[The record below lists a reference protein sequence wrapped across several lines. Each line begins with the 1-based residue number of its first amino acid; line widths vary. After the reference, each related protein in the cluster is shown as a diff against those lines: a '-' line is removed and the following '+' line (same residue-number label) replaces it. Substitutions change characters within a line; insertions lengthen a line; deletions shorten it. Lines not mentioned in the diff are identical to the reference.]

1 MDLFNIIPEN
11 FFSLLSSKN
20 KKIYQA
26 LIIET
31 FKVYETAS
39 ILGIE
44 KKLVVDELV
53 HYLETNKYDYAVE
66 DETDEEAK
74 PNSKRDLANYCLRRM
89 EECGWIYVDI
99 TNDYIEILNF
109 SDAGI
114 IFTEAM
120 MQVIGQGFTI
130 DDADV
135 ESTYN
140 NREYQGYIYTIYS
153 LLNNNDNIEYS
164 VIIQE
169 VYRNTKL
176 LLREIRKL
184 DARLKE
190 YIAGVFN
197 ETDVKE
203 LMENL
208 VSYRE
213 DFVEQGYAK
222 LKMGDNI
229 NRYRLRIVTKLEE
242 YQNSSLIMDTL
253 TLAYPS
259 LNKEKALL
267 RANRDID
274 EMIDVFNSLDEYI
287 LEIDEKS
294 KTYINSTI
302 AKIKFLVS
310 EDDNII
316 GKLNRILRYIKDE
329 NKEGHV
335 DKAINKVNDVF
346 NLSYNRSLSQDSLYI
361 PRGAYKR
368 NYNLL
373 LDDSRLEGF
382 DIESDFYGQ
391 YEAPYQETNV
401 EEFLLNNLVDDKFI
415 GSNFLKD
422 DTPKSYQMLVI
433 YAILFAL
440 ENDKMYD
447 VTILDSKIETTH
459 LKMRDFIIRKES

>member
-153 LLNNNDNIEYS
+153 LLNNSDSIEYS
-164 VIIQE
+164 VIMQE

-176 LLREIRKL
+176 LLRAIRRL
-184 DARLKE
+184 DSRLKN
-190 YIAGVFN
+190 YISLVFDTL
-197 ETDVKE
+197 EVKD

-213 DFVEQGYAK
+213 NFVEQGYAK
-222 LKMGDNI
+222 LKMSDNI
-229 NRYRLRIVTKLEE
+229 NRYRLRIVSKLEE
-242 YQNSSLIMDTL
+242 YENNFDIVK
-253 TLAYPS
+253 AIS
-259 LNKEKALL
+259 LNYPNQSEDKAINH
-267 RANRDID
+267 AVRDID
-274 EMIDVFNSLDEYI
+274 EIIDVFNSLDDMI
-287 LEIDEKS
+287 TEIDEKS
-294 KTYINSTI
+294 KTYINNTI
-302 AKIKFLVS
+302 AKIKFLLS

-316 GKLNRILRYIKDE
+316 GKVNAILKYVRE
-329 NKEGHV
+329 TNKEGKI
-335 DKAINKVNDVF
+335 DKALRQINNIYK
-346 NLSYNRSLSQDSLYI
+346 LESNRAISEASIYI
-361 PRGAYKR
+361 PRGAYKH
-368 NYNLL
+368 NYNLM
-373 LDDSRLEGF
+373 LDDSALFDF
-382 DIESDFYGQ
+382 DIESDFYRQ
-391 YEAPYQETNV
+391 YQTPYS
-401 EEFLLNNLVDDKFI
+401 EEVAQKFLLEH
-415 GSNFLKD
+415 LKD
-422 DTPKSYQMLVI
+422 NRLYGSDVILYDTDENTCMLTI
-433 YAILFAL
+433 YAILYAL
-440 ENDKMYD
+440 DYQDDYEVLVLDK
-447 VTILDSKIETTH
+447 KIENVG
-459 LKMRDFIIRKES
+459 LRMKDFLIRRK

>member
-1 MDLFNIIPEN
+1 MDYFKIIPDN
-11 FFSLLSSKN
+11 FFQLLASKN
-20 KKIYQA
+20 KRVYLS
-26 LIIET
+26 LILEA
-31 FKVYETAS
+31 FKVYENAS

-44 KKLVVDELV
+44 KKIVVDELV
-53 HYLETNKYDYAVE
+53 HYLDTNKYKYEVE
-66 DETDEEAK
+66 DNLDEEAN
-74 PNSKRDLANYCLRRM
+74 PSSHRDLANYVLRRM
-89 EECGWIYVDI
+89 EETGWIYIDV
-99 TNDYIEILNF
+99 THDYEEVLNF

-114 IFTEAM
+114 TICEAIINLNPRYYEDNLNDETEE
-120 MQVIGQGFTI
+120 IT
-130 DDADV
+130 
-135 ESTYN
+135 SH
-140 NREYQGYIYTIYS
+140 YQGYIYTIYS

-335 DKAINKVNDVF
+335 DKAINKVNDAF

-382 DIESDFYGQ
+382 DIEADFYGQ

-415 GSNFLKD
+415 GSNFLKN

>member
-1 MDLFNIIPEN
+1 MDYFKIIPDN
-11 FFSLLSSKN
+11 FFQLLASKN
-20 KKIYQA
+20 KRVYLS
-26 LIIET
+26 LILEA
-31 FKVYETAS
+31 FKVYENAS

-44 KKLVVDELV
+44 KKIVVDELV
-53 HYLETNKYDYAVE
+53 HYLDTNKYKYEVE
-66 DETDEEAK
+66 DNLDEEAN
-74 PNSKRDLANYCLRRM
+74 PSSHRDLANYVLRRM
-89 EECGWIYVDI
+89 EETGWIYIDV
-99 TNDYIEILNF
+99 THDYEEVLNF

-114 IFTEAM
+114 TICEAIINLNPRYYEDNLNDETEE
-120 MQVIGQGFTI
+120 IT
-130 DDADV
+130 
-135 ESTYN
+135 SH
-140 NREYQGYIYTIYS
+140 YQGYIYTIYS

-335 DKAINKVNDVF
+335 DKAINKVNDAF

-361 PRGAYKR
+361 PKY
-368 NYNLL
+368 
-373 LDDSRLEGF
+373 
-382 DIESDFYGQ
+382 
-391 YEAPYQETNV
+391 
-401 EEFLLNNLVDDKFI
+401 
-415 GSNFLKD
+415 
-422 DTPKSYQMLVI
+422 
-433 YAILFAL
+433 
-440 ENDKMYD
+440 
-447 VTILDSKIETTH
+447 
-459 LKMRDFIIRKES
+459 